1 MESCEIQI
9 YEAIKYNMDS
19 LMCEVFVPPDSDRN
33 KLRPHVNKVKRELKS
48 LGYNVKTYIKPS
60 LNVIQICLEW

>member
-1 MESCEIQI
+1 M

-19 LMCEVFVPPDSDRN
+19 LMCEIFIPPDSNRDQL
-33 KLRPHVNKVKRELKS
+33 KPHVNRVKKELKF